1 MNKEN
6 SLVTVI
12 VRTKD
17 RPGLLR
23 AALKSIAFQDYRP
36 VEVILI
42 NDGGCALD
50 INTVRTILNN
60 CPLNYIHFEKS
71 KGRAAAG
78 NAGIINAQGQYIG
91 FLDDDDEYCPDH
103 LTTLVAS
110 LEENDYRVAYADSE
124 LVLKE
129 IDAETGN
136 VEIKDR
142 KVFSSYDFSYVDLM
156 VANYIP
162 LISILF
168 SCGVLKN
175 AGGFDESFNL
185 YEDWD
190 LLLRIGE
197 KFPFHHVKKVTSIY
211 NQWNK
216 GSQIAQAAEPQI
228 IHNAFARIF
237 RKHQNKIT
245 PEVILNLDKK
255 QGLLTK
261 ELKDLIK
268 KYTTLESELYKIYAE
283 LRQRSTELHQ
293 RNTELHQR
301 NTELHQRNTELHQK
315 DIELNQKDIELNQKD
330 IELNQKDTELYQ
342 TASQLSEKALE
353 VERLRNENMHIRNGL
368 DEIQSTLGW
377 HFLTKVRDIRDK
389 LLPPE
394 TARGKIYQKV
404 ISRLKSGGPES

>member
-1 MNKEN
+1 MESREN
-6 SLVTVI
+6 PLVSVI

-17 RPGLLR
+17 RPGLLKT
-23 AALKSIAFQDYRP
+23 ALKSVAYQDYRP

-60 CPLNYIHFEKS
+60 CSLNYIHFEKS

-78 NAGIINAQGQYIG
+78 NQGIFSAEGHFIS
-91 FLDDDDEYCPDH
+91 FLDDDDEFSPDH
-103 LTTLVAS
+103 LSTLVAS
-110 LEENDYRVAYADSE
+110 LEESQNRVAYADSE
-124 LVLKE
+124 LVVKE

-136 VEIKDR
+136 MEIRER

-162 LISILF
+162 LISLLF
-168 SCGVLKN
+168 SGEVLKQS
-175 AGGFDESFNL
+175 GGFDESFNL

-197 KFPFHHVKKVTSIY
+197 NFPFHHIKKVTSMY

-216 GSQIAQAAEPQI
+216 GSQIAQAAEPEI

-237 RKHQNKIT
+237 SKHQNKIT

-255 QGLLTK
+255 QEVLTK
-261 ELKDLIK
+261 ELKDFIK
-268 KYTTLESELYKIYAE
+268 KYTALESELYQRYAE
-283 LRQRSTELHQ
+283 LAQRNTESHQKDTELHQ
-293 RNTELHQR
+293 RNI
-301 NTELHQRNTELHQK
+301 ELHQK
-315 DIELNQKDIELNQKD
+315 DLELGR
-330 IELNQKDTELYQ
+330 KDTELYQ

-353 VERLRNENMHIRNGL
+353 VERLSNENMHIRNAIA
-368 DEIQSTLGW
+368 EMQSTLGW
-377 HFLTKVRDIRDK
+377 HFLTRVRDIRDK
-389 LLPPE
+389 LLPQE
-394 TARGKIYQKV
+394 TMRGKIYQKIV
-404 ISRLKSGGPES
+404 SRLKGAGPEN

>member
-1 MNKEN
+1 MESSEN
-6 SLVTVI
+6 PIVSVI

-17 RPGLLR
+17 RPGLLKT
-23 AALKSIAFQDYRP
+23 ALKSVAYQDYRP

-42 NDGGCALD
+42 NDGGCDLD
-50 INTVRTILNN
+50 IKTVTTVLNN
-60 CPLNYIHFEKS
+60 CSLNYIRFEKS

-78 NAGIINAQGQYIG
+78 NAGILNAQGQYIG

-103 LTTLVAS
+103 LTTLVTC
-110 LEENDYRVAYADSE
+110 LEESDYRVAYADSE

-136 VEIKDR
+136 VEIRER

-168 SCGVLKN
+168 SSGVLKK

-197 KFPFHHVKKVTSIY
+197 NFPFHHIKKVTSMY

-216 GSQIAQAAEPQI
+216 GSQIAQAAEPQT

-255 QGLLTK
+255 QETLTK
-261 ELKDLIK
+261 ELRDLIK
-268 KYTTLESELYKIYAE
+268 KYTALESELYQRYAE
-283 LRQRSTELHQ
+283 LAQRNTESHQKDTELHQ
-293 RNTELHQR
+293 RNI
-301 NTELHQRNTELHQK
+301 ELHQK
-315 DIELNQKDIELNQKD
+315 DLELGR
-330 IELNQKDTELYQ
+330 KDTELYQ

-353 VERLRNENMHIRNGL
+353 VERLSNENMHIRNAIA
-368 DEIQSTLGW
+368 EMQSTLGW
-377 HFLTKVRDIRDK
+377 HFLTRVRDIRDK
-389 LLPPE
+389 LLPQE
-394 TARGKIYQKV
+394 TMRGKIYQKIV
-404 ISRLKSGGPES
+404 SRLKGAGPEN

>member
-6 SLVTVI
+6 PLVTII

-17 RPGLLR
+17 RPGLLKT
-23 AALKSIAFQDYRP
+23 ALKSIAFQHYRP

-60 CPLNYIHFEKS
+60 CSLNYIHFEKS

-78 NAGIINAQGQYIG
+78 NAGILNAQGQYIG

-103 LTTLVAS
+103 LTTLVTC
-110 LEENDYRVAYADSE
+110 LEESDYRVAYADSE

-168 SCGVLKN
+168 TSGVLKK

-197 KFPFHHVKKVTSIY
+197 NFPFHHIKKVTSMY

-216 GSQIAQAAEPQI
+216 GSQIAQAAEPQT

-255 QGLLTK
+255 QETLTK
-261 ELKDLIK
+261 ELRDLIK
-268 KYTTLESELYKIYAE
+268 KYTALESELYQRYAE
-283 LRQRSTELHQ
+283 LA
-293 RNTELHQR
+293 
-301 NTELHQRNTELHQK
+301 QRNTELHQK
-315 DIELNQKDIELNQKD
+315 DTELHQKDIELSR
-330 IELNQKDTELYQ
+330 KDTELYQ

-353 VERLRNENMHIRNGL
+353 VERLSNENMHL
-368 DEIQSTLGW
+368 SHAMDQMQATLGW
-377 HFLTKVRDIRDK
+377 QFLEKMRDIRDK
-389 LLPPE
+389 MLPRE
-394 TARGKIYQKV
+394 TARGKIYQRI
-404 ISRLKSGGPES
+404 ISRLKGAGPES

>member
-1 MNKEN
+1 MESSEN
-6 SLVTVI
+6 PLVSVI

-17 RPGLLR
+17 RPGLLKT
-23 AALKSIAFQDYRP
+23 ALKSVAYQDYRP

-42 NDGGCALD
+42 NDGGCDLD
-50 INTVRTILNN
+50 IKTVRTILNN

-78 NAGIINAQGQYIG
+78 NAGILNAQGQYIG

-110 LEENDYRVAYADSE
+110 LEESDYRAAYADSE

-168 SCGVLKN
+168 SIGVLKK

-197 KFPFHHVKKVTSIY
+197 NFPFHHIKKVTSVY

-237 RKHQNKIT
+237 SKHQNKIT

-255 QGLLTK
+255 QEVLTK

-268 KYTTLESELYKIYAE
+268 KYTALESELYHRYAE
-283 LRQRSTELHQ
+283 LAQ
-293 RNTELHQR
+293 RNTELHQKDTELHQKD
-301 NTELHQRNTELHQK
+301 TELHQRNTELHQK
-315 DIELNQKDIELNQKD
+315 DIELGW
-330 IELNQKDTELYQ
+330 KDTELYQ
-342 TASQLSEKALE
+342 TASQLAEKALE
-353 VERLRNENMHIRNGL
+353 VERLSNENMHIRNAIA
-368 DEIQSTLGW
+368 EMQSTLGW
-377 HFLTKVRDIRDK
+377 HFLTRVRDIRDK
-389 LLPPE
+389 LLPQE
-394 TARGKIYQKV
+394 TMRGKIYQKV
-404 ISRLKSGGPES
+404 ISRLKGAGPES

>member
-6 SLVTVI
+6 PLVTII

-17 RPGLLR
+17 RPGLLKT
-23 AALKSIAFQDYRP
+23 ALKSVAYQDYRP

-42 NDGGCALD
+42 NDGGCDLD
-50 INTVRTILNN
+50 IKTVRTILNN

-91 FLDDDDEYCPDH
+91 FLDDDDEYYPDH
-103 LTTLVAS
+103 LTTLVTC
-110 LEENDYRVAYADSE
+110 LEESDYKVAYADSE

-168 SCGVLKN
+168 SSGVLKK

-197 KFPFHHVKKVTSIY
+197 NFPFHHIKKVTSVY

-237 RKHQNKIT
+237 SKHQNKIT

-255 QGLLTK
+255 QEVLTK

-268 KYTTLESELYKIYAE
+268 KYTALESELYHRYAE
-283 LRQRSTELHQ
+283 LAQ
-293 RNTELHQR
+293 RNTELHQKDTELHQKD
-301 NTELHQRNTELHQK
+301 TELHQRNTELHQK
-315 DIELNQKDIELNQKD
+315 DIELGR
-330 IELNQKDTELYQ
+330 KDTELYQ

-353 VERLRNENMHIRNGL
+353 VERLSNENMHIRNAIA
-368 DEIQSTLGW
+368 EMQSTLGW
-377 HFLTKVRDIRDK
+377 HFLTRVRDIRDK
-389 LLPPE
+389 LLPQE
-394 TARGKIYQKV
+394 TMRGKIYQKV
-404 ISRLKSGGPES
+404 ISRLKGAGPES

>member
-1 MNKEN
+1 LNKEN
-6 SLVTVI
+6 PLVTII

-23 AALKSIAFQDYRP
+23 TALRSIGLQDYRP

-60 CPLNYIHFEKS
+60 CSLNYINFEKS

-78 NAGIINAQGQYIG
+78 NAGIDNAQGHYIG
-91 FLDDDDEYCPDH
+91 FLDDDDEFCPDH
-103 LTTLVAS
+103 LSTLVDC
-110 LEENDYRVAYADSE
+110 LEGSDYRVAYADSE
-124 LVLKE
+124 LVIKE

-136 VEIKDR
+136 VEIKER

-162 LISILF
+162 LIAILF
-168 SCGVLKN
+168 SSGLLKK

-197 KFPFHHVKKVTSIY
+197 NFPFHHIKKVTSTY

-255 QGLLTK
+255 QEVLTK
-261 ELKDLIK
+261 ELRDLSK
-268 KYTTLESELYKIYAE
+268 KYTALESELYQKYAE
-283 LRQRSTELHQ
+283 LAQ
-293 RNTELHQR
+293 RNTELDR
-301 NTELHQRNTELHQK
+301 KDSELYQKEIELGRKDTELHQK
-315 DIELNQKDIELNQKD
+315 EIELGR
-330 IELNQKDTELYQ
+330 KDTELYQ

-353 VERLRNENMHIRNGL
+353 VERLRNENMHIRSAI
-368 DEIQSTLGW
+368 DTIQSTLGW
-377 HFLTKVRDIRDK
+377 QFLTKVRDIRDK

-404 ISRLKSGGPES
+404 ISRLKGAGPES

>member
-1 MNKEN
+1 MESSEN
-6 SLVTVI
+6 PLVSVI

-17 RPGLLR
+17 RPGLLKT
-23 AALKSIAFQDYRP
+23 ALKSVAYQDYRP

-42 NDGGCALD
+42 NDGGCDLD
-50 INTVRTILNN
+50 IKTVRTILNN

-91 FLDDDDEYCPDH
+91 FLDDDDEFCPDH
-103 LTTLVAS
+103 LSTLVDCLGGS
-110 LEENDYRVAYADSE
+110 DYRVAYADSE
-124 LVLKE
+124 LVIKE

-136 VEIKDR
+136 VEIKER

-168 SCGVLKN
+168 SSGLLKK
-175 AGGFDESFNL
+175 AGGFDENFNL

-197 KFPFHHVKKVTSIY
+197 NFPFHHIKKVTSMY

-216 GSQIAQAAEPQI
+216 GSQIAQTAAADVI
-228 IHNAFARIF
+228 NNAFVQIF
-237 RKHQNKIT
+237 SKHRHKIT

-255 QGLLTK
+255 QEVLTK
-261 ELKDLIK
+261 ELKDFIK
-268 KYTTLESELYKIYAE
+268 KYTALESELYQRYAE
-283 LRQRSTELHQ
+283 IAQRNTALHQKDTELHQ
-293 RNTELHQR
+293 KDTELHQKD
-301 NTELHQRNTELHQK
+301 TELHQK
-315 DIELNQKDIELNQKD
+315 DIELGR
-330 IELNQKDTELYQ
+330 KDTELYQ

-353 VERLRNENMHIRNGL
+353 VERLSIENMHFRNAI
-368 DEIQSTLGW
+368 DAIQSTLGW

-389 LLPPE
+389 LLPQE
-394 TARGKIYQKV
+394 TTRGKIYQKV
-404 ISRLKSGGPES
+404 VSRLKGRGREG